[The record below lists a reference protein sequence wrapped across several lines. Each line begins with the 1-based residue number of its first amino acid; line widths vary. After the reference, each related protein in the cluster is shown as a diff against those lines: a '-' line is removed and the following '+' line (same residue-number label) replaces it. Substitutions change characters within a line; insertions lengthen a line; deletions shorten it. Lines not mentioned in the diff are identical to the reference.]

1 MRKLIPN
8 IILYAILW
16 GKNKLERKWL
26 FFKHHLRKMEK
37 SIYKLISCELSK
49 YKLIIFFMFT
59 LTVTG
64 AILTSL
70 VPNVVGEII
79 DVALV
84 EKNIQHLGYF
94 VICLIVFLT
103 IGNICVAARQ
113 YLSAIVTA
121 NLDISLTK
129 KVFKNIIDA
138 KYSFFMENQNGD
150 ILQRITKDVKSL
162 QDFKIDTILG
172 FGYDVVLAL
181 FSFAAILSIYW
192 PLAVVG
198 LAVYG
203 IYFLPTRYMGK
214 LLKKYSN
221 ILRNQSA
228 KLKEMVIERTKDIGQ
243 IKIYGTEEEEYAQIC
258 IEQEN
263 WGRSL
268 QKKYVVDQSGR
279 AFPRILGALIPTIV
293 FVAGGYQFF
302 IGNLSIGNLLAI
314 TVYLPYLNKPIKSF
328 TSFFF
333 QIKDISA
340 RMNKVGEYLK
350 LPPEEENKE
359 ETDSSFCLAGKIEFR
374 DVSVINERGVI
385 LDRVSFVVNP
395 GEHVALVGTTG
406 SGKSTI
412 LKLIIRLIE
421 PTSGE
426 IFIDD
431 KPLQTISA
439 FEIRKR
445 VGNILQDTF
454 VFSDSIEK
462 NLKYLNPLATDSE
475 IEKLVEE
482 MDLKKVIA
490 NLPNG
495 YQTHMGENGTNFSG
509 GQRQRLGIV
518 RALLRPTDILLMDE
532 ATSALDIDSEMK
544 VHKTT
549 MSRMDKKTCIYT
561 AHRLE
566 TVVDADDIIV
576 LKAGKIV
583 EKGTHEILYNKDG
596 YYHDLWKEN
605 IGTRK
610 SEI

>member
-1 MRKLIPN
+1 
-8 IILYAILW
+8 
-16 GKNKLERKWL
+16 
-26 FFKHHLRKMEK
+26 
-37 SIYKLISCELSK
+37 
-49 YKLIIFFMFT
+49 MFA
-59 LTVTG
+59 LTVAG
-64 AILTSL
+64 AIITSL

-84 EKNIQHLGYF
+84 DKDIQHLGCF
-94 VICLIVFLT
+94 AVCLIAFLV
-103 IGNICVAARQ
+103 IGDICVAVRQ
-113 YLSAIVTA
+113 YLSATVTA
-121 NLDISLTK
+121 NLGISLTK
-129 KVFKNIIDA
+129 KVFKKIVDT

-162 QDFKIDTILG
+162 QDFQIDTMLG

-181 FSFAAILSIYW
+181 FSFIAVLNIYW

-198 LAVYG
+198 LVVYG
-203 IYFLPTRYMGK
+203 IYLLPTRYMGK

-221 ILRNQSA
+221 VLRNQSA
-228 KLKEMVIERTKDIGQ
+228 KLKGMVIEKIKDISQ
-243 IKIYGTEEEEYAQIC
+243 IKIYGTEEDEYAQIC
-258 IEQEN
+258 IEQDN

-279 AFPRILGALIPTIV
+279 AFPRVLDALIPAIV
-293 FVAGGYQFF
+293 FMAGGYQLFV
-302 IGNLSIGNLLAI
+302 GNLSIGNLVAI

-328 TSFFF
+328 TNIFF

-340 RMNKVGEYLK
+340 RMNKVDEYLE
-350 LPPEEENKE
+350 LPVEEENNIE
-359 ETDSSFCLAGKIEFR
+359 IGSSFHLAGKIEFR
-374 DVSVINERGVI
+374 DVSVINERGI
-385 LDRVSFVVNP
+385 MLDRVSFVVNP

-426 IFIDD
+426 IFVDD
-431 KPLQTISA
+431 KPLKMMNTS
-439 FEIRKR
+439 EIRKC

-462 NLKYLNPLATDSE
+462 NLKYLNPLVSDSE

-482 MDLKKVIA
+482 TDLKNVIA

-495 YQTHMGENGTNFSG
+495 YQTIMGENGINFSG

-518 RALLRPTDILLMDE
+518 RTLLRPMDILLMDE

-544 VHKTT
+544 VHTT
-549 MSRMDKKTCIYT
+549 IMGRMDKKTCIYT

-566 TVVDADDIIV
+566 TVIEADDIIV

-583 EKGTHEILYNKDG
+583 EHGTHEALFNKG
-596 YYHDLWKEN
+596 EYYYSLWKEN
-605 IGTRK
+605 SGIRK
-610 SEI
+610 NAI